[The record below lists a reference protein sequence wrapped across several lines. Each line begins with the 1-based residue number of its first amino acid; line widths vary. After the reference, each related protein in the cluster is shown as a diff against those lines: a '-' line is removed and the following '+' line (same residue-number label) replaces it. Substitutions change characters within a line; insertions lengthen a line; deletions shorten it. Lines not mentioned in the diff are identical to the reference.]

1 MSFRDDADVCLILE
15 GTYPYVS
22 GGVSSWAH
30 QLIQSQSHL
39 RFHLLSIMPPNDP
52 LDLKYTLP
60 SNVSGVT
67 NIGLGKLP
75 TGRKSASLHRQQVHA
90 RLHESLNVLTSNQ
103 ALHVNHLRQLLEAI
117 SYAGDDVGSHI
128 LLDCE
133 EAWEHL
139 VELYEDSY
147 AEHSFL
153 DFFWSYRAIVG
164 GIFSILNCRI
174 PRAGIYHAMS
184 TGYAGLMA
192 ARAKVE
198 FDRPAFITEH
208 GIYTNERRIEVT
220 SADWLEETSSKALTV
235 DETRRDLRDLWIDA
249 INNFSRVAYQASD
262 RIITLFEGNQH
273 AQLEDGADPNRM
285 QIIPN
290 GVNVAQYASL
300 PRNPQPKPT
309 IALIGRVV
317 PIKDIKTFIR
327 AMSQLSQQL
336 PDFQAYIMGPMDE
349 DPHYYDEC
357 VKMVSMLGLEQKIE
371 FTGRVDVEDYLPRI
385 DVLVLTSISEAQPLV
400 MLEAGACGIPM
411 VATDVGACREIIEGS
426 TDEDDAAIGHCG
438 YVIPLASPQAAA
450 EGIIN
455 ILADKER
462 YATFSKAASERIE
475 RFYNLPMLN
484 EAYQSLYGAYL
495 K

>member
-1 MSFRDDADVCLILE
+1 MSFKNDADVCLILE

-39 RFHLLSIMPPNDP
+39 SFHLLSIMPANDD

-67 NIGLGKLP
+67 TIRLGKLAP
-75 TGRKSASLHRQQVHA
+75 GRKSAALHRQQVHA

-103 ALHVNHLRQLLEAI
+103 TLHVNHLRQLLEALA
-117 SYAGDDVGSHI
+117 YAGDDVGGHI

-147 AEHSFL
+147 PEHSFL

-164 GIFSILNCRI
+164 GIFSILNTQI

-192 ARAKVE
+192 ARAKVQY
-198 FDRPAFITEH
+198 DRPAFITEH

-262 RIITLFEGNQH
+262 RIITLFEGNQV
-273 AQLEDGADPNRM
+273 AQLEDGADPSRM

-290 GVNVAQYASL
+290 GVNVNHFAAL
-300 PRNPQPKPT
+300 PRTPQPRPT
-309 IALIGRVV
+309 IGLIGRVV

-327 AMSQLSQQL
+327 AMSQLQQHL
-336 PDFQAYIMGPMDE
+336 PDFVAYIIGPKEE
-349 DPHYYDEC
+349 DPHYYTEC
-357 VKMVSMLGLEQKIE
+357 EKMVSMLGLEDKIQ
-371 FTGRVDVEDYLPRI
+371 FTGRVDVEDYLPI
-385 DVLVLTSISEAQPLV
+385 LDVLVLTSISEAQPLV

-411 VATDVGACREIIEGS
+411 VATNVGSCQEIIEGT
-426 TDEDDAAIGHCG
+426 TDPEDKALGHCG
-438 YVIPLASPQAAA
+438 YVIPLASPQAAS
-450 EGIIN
+450 ESIIE
-455 ILADKER
+455 ILSNKER
-462 YATFSKAASERIE
+462 YAEFSKAAAERVE

-484 EAYQSLYGAYL
+484 EAYQSLYKAYL